1 MRRILS
7 VLAMAAFAI
16 YANAQIGAYVLDN
29 VGEYTNIRNAPRGKV
44 VKRLTRE
51 YSYMIMMRVRNV
63 RDGWWEIVPNT
74 LVTADDGMMVN
85 LDNVEG
91 PCYIHYSVIALDTR
105 NYGGQRLCLRKS
117 PSKDGAVTFSFLDEI
132 SVRPIGVRGGWV
144 KVQTTD
150 RKHTGW
156 IEYKWLCPNPLTD
169 CN

>member
-1 MRRILS
+1 
-7 VLAMAAFAI
+7 MAAFAI
-16 YANAQIGAYVLDN
+16 CASAQIGAYVLDN

>member
-16 YANAQIGAYVLDN
+16 YANAQIGAYVLDD
-29 VGEYTNIRNAPRGKV
+29 VGKYTNIRNAPRGKV

>member
-16 YANAQIGAYVLDN
+16 CASAQIGAYVLDDA
-29 VGEYTNIRNAPRGKV
+29 GECTNIRNAPRGKV
-44 VKRLTRE
+44 VKRLARE
-51 YSYMIMMRVRNV
+51 CSYMMRVRNV

-74 LVTADDGMMVN
+74 LENAEDGRMVN
-85 LDNVEG
+85 LDNAEG

-117 PSKDGAVTFSFLDEI
+117 PGKDGAVTFSFREEI
-132 SVRPIGVRGGWV
+132 SVRPVGVSGGWV

-156 IEYKWLCPNPLTD
+156 IEYKWLCPNPLTN
-169 CN
+169 CS